1 MLKLNSF
8 KNAESNF
15 WAGSSKSIVQKG
27 FTLRHGRGSRVVVE
41 KEDVEPFVVPLH
53 AELKKGTLNHIIKQS
68 GDFKE
73 EFFNKYF

>member
-1 MLKLNSF
+1 MPKAISGQEILKALY
-8 KNAESNF
+8 K
-15 WAGSSKSIVQKG
+15 KG
-27 FTLRHGRGSRVVVE
+27 FTLRHGRGSHVVVE
-41 KEDVEPFVVPLH
+41 KEGVEPFVVPLH